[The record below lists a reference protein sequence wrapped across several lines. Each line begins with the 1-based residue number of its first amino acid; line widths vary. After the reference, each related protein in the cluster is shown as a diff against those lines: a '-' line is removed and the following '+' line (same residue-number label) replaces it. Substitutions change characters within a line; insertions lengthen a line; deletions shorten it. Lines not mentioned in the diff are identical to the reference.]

1 MRPDEPLI
9 RWDWIGRNRSMIW
22 ELLVDNTVMGLL
34 PVLFGLLL
42 ALPIGLACVR
52 WRVLYQPAAGLLN
65 VVYALPSLALF
76 IVLIPVTGL
85 AERATVIIP
94 LTCYA
99 LAVLVPAVVDGLRSV
114 PDHVRQAAEA
124 MGFTPLRRLVQVELP
139 IAVPVV
145 IGGMRVAT
153 VSSISL
159 VSVGALIGRG
169 GLGGLFVTGWQLR
182 FPTPIIV
189 GVVLVV
195 LLAVAAD
202 GLLVLAGRLLTPW
215 ARARARAEAAASGEA
230 A

>member
-1 MRPDEPLI
+1 VRPDEPLI

-42 ALPIGLACVR
+42 ALPIGLACSR
-52 WRVLYQPAAGLLN
+52 WRVLYQPASGLLN

-114 PDHVRQAAEA
+114 PDHVRQ
-124 MGFTPLRRLVQVELP
+124 LP

-145 IGGMRVAT
+145 LAGMRVAT
-153 VSSISL
+153 VSGISL
-159 VSVGALIGRG
+159 VSVGALVGRG

-215 ARARARAEAAASGEA
+215 ARARRQAGEA